1 MCYIFL
7 VDKEEL
13 REDKA
18 VKIPKKELKT
28 LIAELDEF
36 ADQYTKQHQEQE
48 QEQQQQQK
56 SSKKKKS
63 ADNSFSSTVN
73 VSPVRLYNI

>member
-1 MCYIFL
+1 

-18 VKIPKKELKT
+18 VKISKKELKT

-36 ADQYTKQHQEQE
+36 ADQYTKQ
-48 QEQQQQQK
+48 QQQQQQQQTQQQQK
-56 SSKKKKS
+56 IPKKKRTP
-63 ADNSFSSTVN
+63 DTSFTSIENISSVN
-73 VSPVRLYNI
+73 TNFLYIIY